1 MVLSRNRYGNWP
13 IRITA
18 VAVPMGV
25 GDRFFKSK
33 SNGKNQ
39 LLAEILQRNAFE
51 DKGPGGL
58 DNLRQRASEGT
69 HQTLIA

>member
-1 MVLSRNRYGNWP
+1 M
-13 IRITA
+13 
-18 VAVPMGV
+18 AVPMGV

-33 SNGKNQ
+33 SNGENQ

-69 HQTLIA
+69 SQRLIA